1 MGVESSFKPP
11 LKQKIATFLRRENL
25 VITTFMTIHT
35 PSAHS
40 PFIANQN
47 KGLSFPST
55 AAGCDEAGRG
65 ALAGPVV
72 AAAVVLPATYS
83 LPSLTDSK
91 KLTPK
96 MREILAPAI
105 KRQALAWGVGMAT
118 VAEIEEQNILQATFL
133 AMHRAIDAMLE
144 GAKATVDHLFID
156 GNRFKA
162 YPAIPHTCIVR
173 GDATVPAIAAAS
185 ILAKT
190 ARDSHMALLAAD
202 FPHYGWVKNKGYPTA
217 AHKQVLK
224 RHGCSI
230 HHRQSYKPCALV
242 LDAMR

>member
-11 LKQKIATFLRRENL
+11 LKQKIATFPRRENL

-47 KGLSFPST
+47 KGPSFPST

-133 AMHRAIDAMLE
+133 AMHRAIQKVIAQGKHPDL
-144 GAKATVDHLFID
+144 LLID
-156 GNRFKA
+156 GNRFN
-162 YPAIPHTCIVR
+162 PFPHIPHHCVVQ
-173 GDATVPAIAAAS
+173 GDATFASIAAAS
-185 ILAKT
+185 ILAKNE
-190 ARDSHMALLAAD
+190 RDRQMHALAKQY
-202 FPHYGWVKNKGYPTA
+202 HRYGWQTNVGYPTRTHREA
-217 AHKQVLK
+217 IRK
-224 RHGCSI
+224 HGLTP
-230 HHRQSYKPCALV
+230 HHRKTFAEKFLT
-242 LDAMR
+242 